1 MALLVKTSVEPRKGD
16 NYGEGLHHGVVRSK
30 LAEASELDD
39 DVTRWL
45 G

>member
-1 MALLVKTSVEPRKGD
+1 MAR
-16 NYGEGLHHGVVRSK
+16 GLHHGVVRSK

-45 G
+45 V